1 MQPRP
6 APEMARKS
14 KGVFPSLGAPKK
26 KNLQKNPRFPTDTNS
41 WENPISKSSWVF
53 KYLSNQLSNS
63 KGIQSIIFQLSRGIT
78 SPLTWRRVGNN
89 HLPTPKM
96 KGKKCFIISRLLL
109 RTCGPKRFQERI
121 TYWNHQTAMQRI
133 SQKNATQNPYVQPAI
148 SEKNPSFKH
157 KKLYTLPE
165 TNSEFTPEIWFRSF
179 PFSSPKEASSSVAR
193 CLFRKKNL
201 WNIPIHWFQR
211 HQWEYHEIVFLG

>member
-1 MQPRP
+1 MKESGKQP
-6 APEMARKS
+6 
-14 KGVFPSLGAPKK
+14 
-26 KNLQKNPRFPTDTNS
+26 
-41 WENPISKSSWVF
+41 
-53 KYLSNQLSNS
+53 
-63 KGIQSIIFQLSRGIT
+63 
-78 SPLTWRRVGNN
+78 SPN
-89 HLPTPKM
+89 PKM

-211 HQWEYHEIVFLG
+211 HQWEYHEIVFFGLRETNILGLILPDTSIFAPKNG